1 MTKTQA
7 GESRP
12 RHFLDLD
19 LFAPETL
26 RQLIDDA
33 GTRKTARA
41 HQSRGA
47 PDNTEPLKGK
57 MLALIF
63 EKQST
68 RTRLSF
74 DVAMRQAG
82 GLTMVLNGYDL
93 QLGHGETIADTARV
107 ISRYV
112 DAIVLRTAD
121 HRKLEE
127 LARYAT
133 VPVINGLTDRTHPCQ
148 VMADVMTFEEKL
160 GPIKG
165 RRVAWIG
172 SGTNVAA
179 SWIHAAHAFGFSM
192 RMACPEGDGPSQAV
206 LDWAHAHNVDLIVGA
221 DPNAAVDG
229 ADCVLTDTWVSITEE
244 DHMSAFQK
252 DLRHNRLSPYRVS
265 EKMMA
270 RASRDAIFMHC
281 LPAHRGEEVEASVI
295 DGPRS
300 AVWDEAENRLHAQKS
315 ILVWCM
321 A

>member
-1 MTKTQA
+1 MSHSNHA
-7 GESRP
+7 AV

-19 LFAPETL
+19 QFDAARL
-26 RQLIDDA
+26 RSLIDDA
-33 GTRKTARA
+33 RSRKDARA
-41 HQSRGA
+41 HLSRG
-47 PDNTEPLKGK
+47 TEDGEQPLKGK

-112 DAIVLRTAD
+112 DGIVLRTAD

-127 LARYAT
+127 LARFAT

-148 VMADVMTFEEKL
+148 VMADIMTFEEKL
-160 GPIKG
+160 GSIKG
-165 RRVAWIG
+165 RRIAWVG

-179 SWIHAAHAFGFSM
+179 SWIHAAKAFGFSM
-192 RMACPEGDGPSQAV
+192 RMACPEGEGPSPALMQ
-206 LDWAHAHNVDLIVGA
+206 WARENDVDLIVGS

-229 ADCVLTDTWVSITEE
+229 ADCILTDTWVSITEE
-244 DHMSAFQK
+244 DHMGAFQK
-252 DLRHNRLSPYRVS
+252 DLRHNRLAPYRVT
-265 EKMMA
+265 EKLMA
-270 RASRDAIFMHC
+270 RAAKDAIFMHC
-281 LPAHRGEEVEASVI
+281 LPAHRGEEVDASVI

-315 ILVWCM
+315 ILAWCM
-321 A
+321 T